1 MATRVFYLLFLQI
14 LPFLR
19 KIASATKKESI
30 WIFLLL
36 LKQIFWEKNVAQQKK
51 NTRGHSKFF
60 HEIAAIWKICCNF
73 MKKLLVSPKVKSF
86 SIQAYKITMVIFS
99 YWFVNFKF
107 FFHKNKRIIIQ
118 RSHKDQ
124 TLCVILRYYDILTA
138 LNLPLGAWI
147 GHLQVHRGFWKHFG
161 KILIISI
168 IMVCTKQFLSM
179 GFLFGPLLSKVDIN
193 RKSFCLVYS
202 QYFISQDSIFSSCW
216 CIYD

>member
-1 MATRVFYLLFLQI
+1 
-14 LPFLR
+14 
-19 KIASATKKESI
+19 
-30 WIFLLL
+30 
-36 LKQIFWEKNVAQQKK
+36 
-51 NTRGHSKFF
+51 
-60 HEIAAIWKICCNF
+60 

-138 LNLPLGAWI
+138 LNLPLGAWV